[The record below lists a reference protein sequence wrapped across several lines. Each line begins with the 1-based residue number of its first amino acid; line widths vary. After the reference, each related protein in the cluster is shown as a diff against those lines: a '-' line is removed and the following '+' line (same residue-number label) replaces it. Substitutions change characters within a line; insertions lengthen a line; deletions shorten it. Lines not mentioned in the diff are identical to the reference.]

1 MEIQVIEQNE
11 ITVAFN
17 NPQGIQQIIDNIK
30 SQVDEQFNSVV
41 WDFTKEK
48 DRKAVAS
55 MAYKVGRSKTAI
67 DAEGKKLKEQYTVF
81 TKAIDADR
89 KSAREQLEAEQER
102 IRKPLDDWENAEK
115 ERVAKHENA
124 IKEITDL
131 LLPEN
136 ILVDSDVIASNI
148 RWLEKVPMGTMFE
161 EFEDRIKLAK
171 LETLETL
178 RIAFDNKLKLEAEQ
192 AELEALRQAETL
204 RQQQERDAQ
213 ISREATEKAEREAE
227 EKARIERERV
237 EKEKKDAF
245 EKAEHEK
252 REAIEREEN
261 LKREAEQALIREA
274 QLKEQAEQQ
283 AKQAEIDKQQAIDA
297 ERKRIEQQQKDQA
310 EAELKEQ
317 QAREANKAHKKAVCD
332 SILVELAKLN
342 IDESTGQNLIKAI
355 YKNQIP
361 NISIKF

>member
-1 MEIQVIEQNE
+1 MTTELQILEQNSNAIIE
-11 ITVAFN
+11 AFKTDGGA
-17 NPQGIQQIIDNIK
+17 QSLFDRMA
-30 SQVDEQFNSVV
+30 EQARSVV
-41 WDFTKEK
+41 PDLSTDKG
-48 DRKAVAS
+48 RKAIAS
-55 MAYKVGRSKTAI
+55 MARKVASSKTAF
-67 DAEGKKLKEQYTVF
+67 DAHGKELKEQYTVI
-81 TKAIDADR
+81 TSKIDADR
-89 KSAREQLEAEQER
+89 KLFRDQCDALRDE
-102 IRKPLDDWENAEK
+102 IRKPLTDWENADK
-115 ERVAKHENA
+115 ERIARHEGA

-171 LETLETL
+171 FETLEKL
-178 RIAFDNKLKLEAEQ
+178 RIAFDDKLKLETEQ

-237 EKEKKDAF
+237 QKEKD
-245 EKAEHEK
+245 EAEQ
-252 REAIEREEN
+252 REEN

-283 AKQAEIDKQQAIDA
+283 AKQAEIDKQQAIEA
-297 ERKRIEQQQKDQA
+297 ERKRIEQQQFNQA
-310 EAELKEQ
+310 EKERKEQ
-317 QAREANKAHKKAVCD
+317 EAREANKAHKKAVCD

-342 IDESTGQNLIKAI
+342 IDEAIGQNLIKAI
-355 YKNQIP
+355 YNNQIP

>member
-115 ERVAKHENA
+115 DRVEGLQLRVD
-124 IKEITDL
+124 EIS
-131 LLPEN
+131 LPC
-136 ILVDSDVIASNI
+136 
-148 RWLEKVPMGTMFE
+148 
-161 EFEDRIKLAK
+161 EFESSQFIKSQIEYIKSIEVDDSFMEFKDKAKLAK
-171 LETLETL
+171 FE
-178 RIAFDNKLKLEAEQ
+178 KLEMLNNLLTNVEKKEEEEAQ
-192 AELEALRQAETL
+192 LEKQRIEEWQ
-204 RQQQERDAQ
+204 RIQQERDEKIAH
-213 ISREATEKAEREAE
+213 EAKLQAEREAE

-245 EKAEHEK
+245 EKSQREK
-252 REAIEREEN
+252 REAVEREEN

-283 AKQAEIDKQQAIDA
+283 AKQAEIDKQQAIEA
-297 ERKRIEQQQKDQA
+297 ERKRIEQQQKSKA

-332 SILVELAKLN
+332 SILAELAKLN
-342 IDESTGQNLIKAI
+342 IDEATGQNLIKAI
-355 YKNQIP
+355 YNNQIP